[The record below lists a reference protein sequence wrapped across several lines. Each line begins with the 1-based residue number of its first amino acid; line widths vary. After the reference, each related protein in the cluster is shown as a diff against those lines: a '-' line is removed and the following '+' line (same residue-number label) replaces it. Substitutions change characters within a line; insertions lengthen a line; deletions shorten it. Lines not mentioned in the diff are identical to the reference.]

1 MNIVHVEETVAKT
14 GDEFV
19 LIPTGDWHLGAADCA
34 EEKLRSDIAEWAKI
48 PNARLLLMGDLMECI
63 DHRDKRF
70 FPQELPPRYADA
82 LLNSD
87 GGIASESVTHALE
100 ILEPW
105 RESGRIWA
113 IATGNHERKLETTQ
127 SRNLTAEVARECGIS
142 HRQIGYG
149 GFVHVTFRSKQS
161 GKATIGSLVIDV
173 HHGWQTAGRGGSG
186 NLLNGMERELG
197 NSNADI
203 ILRGHS
209 HAPKVGQIIPSLQ
222 ITKSRAREWPRVVSS
237 TGTYKRGSVEVKVGG
252 APKETY
258 ELFKGFRGRLDT
270 GLGPPRIIIRPA
282 PNPSGRENVPTFE
295 YEVTI

>member
-1 MNIVHVEETVAKT
+1 MNIVHVEETFSKS
-14 GDEFV
+14 GDEIV
-19 LIPTGDWHLGAADCA
+19 LIPTGDWHLGASDCS
-34 EEKLRSDIAEWAKI
+34 EHKLRSDLAEWAEI

-63 DHRDKRF
+63 DYRDKRF
-70 FPQELPPRYADA
+70 FPQDLPPRYADA

-87 GGIASESVTHALE
+87 GGIASESVTHAME

-105 RESGRIWA
+105 LGSGRIWG
-113 IATGNHERKLETTQ
+113 IATGNHERKLEVTQ

-149 GFVHVTFRSKQS
+149 GYVHVSFRLPRKS
-161 GKATIGSLVIDV
+161 KATLGSIVIDV

-209 HAPKVGQIIPSLQ
+209 HAPRVAQVVPSLKIHRQ
-222 ITKSRAREWPRVVSS
+222 HVAEWPRVIAS
-237 TGTYKRGSVEVKVGG
+237 TGTYKRGSVERKPGDP
-252 APKETY
+252 PKETY

-270 GLGPPRIIIRPA
+270 GLGPPRIIIRP
-282 PNPSGRENVPTFE
+282 NDTSGASKRPPFE
-295 YEVTI
+295 YEVIL